1 MDHSLS
7 MTSTQ
12 PTAQWVEPEPATRGE
27 RLVANASVILIGVAM
42 ALSVLHLFLMITGL
56 VPINT
61 GEWGFADASY
71 LVLMA
76 LLSAL
81 VLVHASLGEDALR
94 PRTMVTLSSII
105 GGIGTLLA
113 LGKGW
118 FMLIGLLY
126 SEEAWKE
133 SAVFALI
140 VMSIVPFALPFAS
153 GIILLRN
160 DFEPV
165 RWRVRAVSIAVGVA
179 TIIIALAALI
189 PRWARL
195 AEMGVW

>member
-1 MDHSLS
+1 MS
-7 MTSTQ
+7 STK
-12 PTAQWVEPEPATRGE
+12 PVALWVEPEPETRSE
-27 RLVANASVILIGVAM
+27 RIIAISTVTLIGVM
-42 ALSVLHLFLMITGL
+42 LVLSIGHLFLPTMGL
-56 VPINT
+56 VALSRE
-61 GEWGFADASY
+61 GWGFADISY
-71 LVLMA
+71 LALMA
-76 LLSAL
+76 LMSAL

-94 PRTMVTLSSII
+94 PRTMIALSSVI

-113 LGKGW
+113 LARGY
-118 FMLIGLLY
+118 FSLFGLLY
-126 SEEAWKE
+126 AEEEWRTY
-133 SAVFALI
+133 AVFALA
-140 VMSIVPFALPFAS
+140 VLSVVPFALPFAS

-179 TIIIALAALI
+179 VLIIALVALV

>member
-1 MDHSLS
+1 MRS
-7 MTSTQ
+7 
-12 PTAQWVEPEPATRGE
+12 E
-27 RLVANASVILIGVAM
+27 RLVANASVSLIGVAM
-42 ALSVLHLFLMITGL
+42 ALSIAHLFMMITGL

-61 GEWGFADASY
+61 GEWGFADISY
-71 LVLMA
+71 LALMA

-94 PRTMVTLSSII
+94 PRTMIALSSII
-105 GGIGTLLA
+105 GGIGTLMA
-113 LGKGW
+113 LTKGW
-118 FMLIGLLY
+118 FMLFGLLY
-126 SEEAWKE
+126 SEETWKE
-133 SAVFALI
+133 SAILALV

-165 RWRVRAVSIAVGVA
+165 NWRVRAVSIAVGA
-179 TIIIALAALI
+179 AALIITLAALI

>member
-1 MDHSLS
+1 

-12 PTAQWVEPEPATRGE
+12 PTALWVEPEPAASGE
-27 RLVANASVILIGVAM
+27 RLVANASVILIGVAL

-56 VPINT
+56 VLLNT

-71 LVLMA
+71 LMLVA

-94 PRTMVTLSSII
+94 PRTLLALSSII

-133 SAVFALI
+133 SAVIAL
-140 VMSIVPFALPFAS
+140 VAMSIVPFALPFAG

-165 RWRVRAVSIAVGVA
+165 RWRVRAVAIAVASAA
-179 TIIIALAALI
+179 TIIALAALI
-189 PRWARL
+189 PRGARL
-195 AEMGVW
+195 AEIGIW

>member
-1 MDHSLS
+1 

-12 PTAQWVEPEPATRGE
+12 PTVQWVEPEPATRGE
-27 RLVANASVILIGVAM
+27 RLVANASVILIGLAM
-42 ALSVLHLFLMITGL
+42 ALSVLHLFLMIKGL

-61 GEWGFADASY
+61 GEWGFADVSY
-71 LVLMA
+71 LMLMA
-76 LLSAL
+76 LLSVL
-81 VLVHASLGEDALR
+81 LLVHASLGEDALR

-165 RWRVRAVSIAVGVA
+165 NWRVRAVSIAIA
-179 TIIIALAALI
+179 TAAIIISLAALI

-195 AEMGVW
+195 TEMGIW

>member
-1 MDHSLS
+1 

-12 PTAQWVEPEPATRGE
+12 RTALWVEPEPATRGE
-27 RLVANASVILIGVAM
+27 RLVANTTVILIGVAM
-42 ALSVLHLFLMITGL
+42 ALSVLHLFLMIKGL

-71 LVLMA
+71 LVLVA
-76 LLSAL
+76 LLSVL
-81 VLVHASLGEDALR
+81 LLVHASLGEDALR
-94 PRTMVTLSSII
+94 PRTMVTLSSIV
-105 GGIGTLLA
+105 GGIGTLFA

-118 FMLIGLLY
+118 FLLIGLLY

-133 SAVFALI
+133 SPVFALI

-165 RWRVRAVSIAVGVA
+165 KWRVRAVSIAVA
-179 TIIIALAALI
+179 IAAIIIALAALI

>member
-1 MDHSLS
+1 MRS
-7 MTSTQ
+7 
-12 PTAQWVEPEPATRGE
+12 E
-27 RLVANASVILIGVAM
+27 RLVANASVSLIGVAM
-42 ALSVLHLFLMITGL
+42 ALSIAHLFMMITGL

-61 GEWGFADASY
+61 GEWGFADISY
-71 LVLMA
+71 LALMA

-94 PRTMVTLSSII
+94 PRTMIVLSSII
-105 GGIGTLLA
+105 GGIGTLMA

-118 FMLIGLLY
+118 FMLFGLLY
-126 SEEAWKE
+126 SEETWKE
-133 SAVFALI
+133 SSILALAVL
-140 VMSIVPFALPFAS
+140 SLVPFALPFAS
-153 GIILLRN
+153 GIILLGN

-165 RWRVRAVSIAVGVA
+165 RWRVRAVSIAVGAAALV
-179 TIIIALAALI
+179 IALAALI

>member
-1 MDHSLS
+1 M
-7 MTSTQ
+7 MSTQ
-12 PTAQWVEPEPATRGE
+12 PVALWVEPEPATRSE
-27 RLVANASVILIGVAM
+27 RLVANASVSLIGVAM
-42 ALSVLHLFLMITGL
+42 ALSIAHLFMMITGL

-61 GEWGFADASY
+61 GEWGFADISY
-71 LVLMA
+71 LALMA

-94 PRTMVTLSSII
+94 PRTMIVLSSII
-105 GGIGTLLA
+105 GGIGTLMGLA
-113 LGKGW
+113 KGW
-118 FMLIGLLY
+118 FMLFGLLY
-126 SEEAWKE
+126 SEETWKE
-133 SAVFALI
+133 SAVFALV
-140 VMSIVPFALPFAS
+140 VMSIVPFVLPFAT

-165 RWRVRAVSIAVGVA
+165 KWRVQAVSIAVGA
-179 TIIIALAALI
+179 AALIITLAALI

>member
-1 MDHSLS
+1 MS
-7 MTSTQ
+7 STK
-12 PTAQWVEPEPATRGE
+12 PVALWVEPEPATRSE
-27 RLVANASVILIGVAM
+27 RIIAVSSVSLIGVALV
-42 ALSVLHLFLMITGL
+42 LSIGHLFLPTMGL
-56 VPINT
+56 VGLNRD
-61 GEWGFADASY
+61 GWGFADVSY
-71 LVLMA
+71 LALMA
-76 LLSAL
+76 LMSAL

-94 PRTMVTLSSII
+94 PRTMLVLSSVI

-113 LGKGW
+113 LARGY
-118 FMLIGLLY
+118 FSLFGLLY
-126 SEEAWKE
+126 SEEEWRTY
-133 SAVFALI
+133 AVFALT
-140 VMSIVPFALPFAS
+140 VSSVVPFALPFAS

-179 TIIIALAALI
+179 VVIIALAALI